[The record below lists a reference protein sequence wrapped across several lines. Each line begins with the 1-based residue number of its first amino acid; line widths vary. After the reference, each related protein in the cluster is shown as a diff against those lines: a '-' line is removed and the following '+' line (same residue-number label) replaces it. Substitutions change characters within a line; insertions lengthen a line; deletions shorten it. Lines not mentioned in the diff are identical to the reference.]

1 MLFVRSSVLVR
12 QQLICLTLESGLLS
26 KAWLKSFIFSSDKE
40 LEPCAT
46 RWTKHGTSWT
56 PLHKS
61 RNVHERLK
69 LVLVLIIKDDSGDCY
84 IEANQGKLFKVPSP
98 ETEELDKKKD
108 EGEEELSTEEICT
121 NDLDFRHLGNRSC
134 FD

>member
-12 QQLICLTLESGLLS
+12 QRLICLTLEFGWMAFQSMVEN
-26 KAWLKSFIFSSDKE
+26 FIFSSDKKS
-40 LEPCAT
+40 EPCAT

-108 EGEEELSTEEICT
+108 EGEEELSTEEIDT
-121 NDLDFRHLGNRSC
+121 DDLDL
-134 FD
+134 